1 MRTPDAE
8 LFAVLQAVASN
19 GTATSNALDEA
30 VRVVNATDRDD
41 VRRQVEKL
49 AEFHRL
55 FAVRLATITRQLGER
70 R

>member
-1 MRTPDAE
+1 MSLFDAE

-19 GTATSNALDEA
+19 ATATSSALVEA
-30 VRVVNATDRDD
+30 VRAVNATDRDD

-55 FAVRLATITRQLGER
+55 FAVRVASILRSLGDDR
-70 R
+70 